1 MDRELAGEAPDNE
14 SMPDW
19 AELDSPMPTSNFGHL
34 TDLSGGWLPK
44 TDWSRDGIIANDD

>member
-1 MDRELAGEAPDNE
+1 MAAENE
-14 SMPDW
+14 YTLPDW
-19 AELDSPMPTSNFGHL
+19 AELETDYPVANFGEL

>member
-1 MDRELAGEAPDNE
+1 MAREDEFILPE
-14 SMPDW
+14 W
-19 AELDSPMPTSNFGHL
+19 AELDTDMPKNNFEEF

>member
-1 MDRELAGEAPDNE
+1 MAEDSESELYDTP
-14 SMPDW
+14 
-19 AELDSPMPTSNFGHL
+19 LDKDEYPPVVNNFAHL